1 MVGHEPTYFN
11 ERQINIKIQGK
22 KEETRRGPKR
32 EKERQTCCGERM
44 KTNPIESNRPCPVH
58 FENNL

>member
-22 KEETRRGPKR
+22 KGRDTKRTKERKR
-32 EKERQTCCGERM
+32 E
-44 KTNPIESNRPCPVH
+44 TNVLRRTYENEPDRIEPIPSSA
-58 FENNL
+58 L